1 MGDLFYRPE
10 QAWVGDLIP
19 YYEDGIYYGFYL
31 HDPRIRDREF
41 AEETTWHLVTTKDFV
56 KLTYKGE
63 VIRKQTRMRI
73 RVRLL
78 SAERMACITFF
89 IQHLTKILKYGV
101 RQYSL

>member
-56 KLTYKGE
+56 KLT
-63 VIRKQTRMRI
+63 
-73 RVRLL
+73 
-78 SAERMACITFF
+78 
-89 IQHLTKILKYGV
+89 
-101 RQYSL
+101 